1 MKHLPPAVLV
11 VLAAALS
18 GAARAQTF
26 TPQITQ
32 TVGAGSQESFFVL
45 DFQDGSVDHNYA
57 FGYFYDGA
65 KTGADLISA
74 LSSGAGLGVT
84 YLYNGGV
91 VNGFSF
97 NGHSEAGFGAD
108 GYWSYWL
115 GTNGQTWKSSGAG
128 IKSRPLSNGS
138 WDGWSWDANS
148 SDLPPVT
155 PTTPAPVPEAS
166 TAASFGLLLALGA
179 GGAALYARKKVRS

>member
-1 MKHLPPAVLV
+1 MKHLRPAVLV
-11 VLAAALS
+11 VLAVALS

-45 DFQDGSVDHNYA
+45 GFQDGSVDHNYA

-84 YLYNGGV
+84 YLYNTMAASSTALV
-91 VNGFSF
+91 STTTFQRPRF
-97 NGHSEAGFGAD
+97 NGHSESGFGANR
-108 GYWSYWL
+108 YWSYWL

-138 WDGWSWDANS
+138 
-148 SDLPPVT
+148 
-155 PTTPAPVPEAS
+155 
-166 TAASFGLLLALGA
+166 
-179 GGAALYARKKVRS
+179 